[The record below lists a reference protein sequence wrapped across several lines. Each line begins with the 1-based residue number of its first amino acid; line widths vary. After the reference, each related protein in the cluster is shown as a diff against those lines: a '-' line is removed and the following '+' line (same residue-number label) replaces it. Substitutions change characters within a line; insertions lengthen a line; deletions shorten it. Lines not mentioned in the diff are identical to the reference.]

1 MSTMEYKKRIVWKK
15 NSGIV
20 LRAYNRLQVYLA
32 NFEKRM
38 EQEMARVIELR
49 SCKNGSITSTISD
62 QEVFDYPIWYQALK
76 VPVSQVCFDRIGV
89 TICNDYI
96 FQSDDIN

>member
-1 MSTMEYKKRIVWKK
+1 MSTMEYKKRIVRKK

-38 EQEMARVIELR
+38 EQVIELR

>member
-1 MSTMEYKKRIVWKK
+1 MSTMEYKKRIVRKK

-38 EQEMARVIELR
+38 EQVIELR

-62 QEVFDYPIWYQALK
+62 QEVFDCPIWYQALK

>member
-1 MSTMEYKKRIVWKK
+1 MSTMEYKKRIVRKK

-38 EQEMARVIELR
+38 EQVIELR

-62 QEVFDYPIWYQALK
+62 QEVFDCPIWYQALK
-76 VPVSQVCFDRIGV
+76 VPVSQFCFDRIGV